1 MSVVSKLKGLENRL
15 IAVVSAIRSAIGPES
30 IYAGDLDADAD
41 AASWTARSDVA
52 RSIARNSLAFQ
63 PRQARR

>member
-30 IYAGDLDADAD
+30 IYAGDLDADA
-41 AASWTARSDVA
+41 ASWTAQSDEA

>member
-15 IAVVSAIRSAIGPES
+15 IAVVSAIRPAIGPES
-30 IYAGDLDADAD
+30 IYAGDFDAD
-41 AASWTARSDVA
+41 AASWTAQSDEA